1 MSHQPRIIMLS
12 LALITFCAAA
22 NSQTPAGKTAPQKE
36 TKTEKGARAGT
47 RERADAAAE
56 ADQRRAAVVMLAA
69 SLADEARSFRDETLR
84 ARVQMRAADALWET
98 DQDRARVLF
107 HRAWEAA
114 DSAEREA
121 MRRLEERSG
130 KQYRSEEE
138 MPELRSEVLRLA
150 SRRDRALGEE
160 FLAKMNES
168 NEHDSQDLTISL
180 DNSAARPTPDPINPP
195 AEVGHR
201 LALAR
206 GFLEEGDIE
215 RALQFADKALDRVT
229 VRGINFLSMLREK
242 GQAAAA
248 DKRFAAMFAR
258 AAADLSSDATTVSV
272 LSSYAFT
279 PFLTIVIKGNGE
291 NNVSMETEHIVAPN
305 MPPQLRAAFLRSA
318 AQILLRPV
326 APAGQ
331 DRTLA
336 GRSGL
341 YFVIARLLPLY
352 DRYAPDLSAQ
362 LRAQASALAPDAPE
376 WMRTGQDPELT
387 RGLVP
392 EEQMPDQG
400 REALESADR
409 ASDPAER
416 DFGYAR
422 AALEAAHKGDM
433 GARDLLDKIEDSET
447 RKAARSYVEF
457 TLVNHLIRKNDLQE
471 ALRLARAGELSNI
484 QRAWALT
491 EIANAMK
498 KTDAKNAAEVLD
510 EAATEARRI
519 GGSDPDRARA
529 LFGVAT
535 RMYDIDRN
543 RAWELAGEAVKA
555 ANSAEGFTGGDAQIA
570 SRFTTPHGATTT
582 NFSVESFDVQGIFG
596 RLASDDLI
604 RAVELAKSF
613 TGEAPRATAT
623 LAIVRSILDKDKS
636 RKAVVRSQE
645 NKLER

>member
-1 MSHQPRIIMLS
+1 MSHHPRIIILS
-12 LALITFCAAA
+12 LALLTFCAAA
-22 NSQTPAGKTAPQKE
+22 NAQTPPVKTAPQKQ

-47 RERADAAAE
+47 RERADAAAAV
-56 ADQRRAAVVMLAA
+56 ADERRTAVVMLAA

-98 DQDRARVLF
+98 DQERARVLF

-114 DSAEREA
+114 ESAEREA
-121 MRRLEERSG
+121 LRRLEAGGRDRRESDEG
-130 KQYRSEEE
+130 P
-138 MPELRSEVLRLA
+138 PELRAEVLRLA

-160 FLAKMNES
+160 FLAKMAEANER
-168 NEHDSQDLTISL
+168 DGQDLTISL
-180 DNSAARPTPDPINPP
+180 DNSAARPTPDPENPP
-195 AEVGHR
+195 DEIAHR

-206 GFLEEGDIE
+206 GFLEEGDVE

-229 VRGINFLSMLREK
+229 VRGINFLSLLREK
-242 GQAAAA
+242 GQGAAA
-248 DKRFAAMFAR
+248 DKRFAALFQR
-258 AAADLSSDATTVSV
+258 AAADPSTDATTVSV

-279 PFLTIVIKGNGE
+279 PFLNIIIRGNGE
-291 NNVSMETEHIVAPN
+291 NHSMMETERVVAPN
-305 MPPQLRAAFLRSA
+305 MPPQLRAAFLQAA
-318 AQILLRPV
+318 AQILLRPI
-326 APAGQ
+326 PPQGQ

-336 GRSGL
+336 GRNGL

-352 DRYAPDLSAQ
+352 ERYAPNLSAE

-376 WMRTGQDPELT
+376 EFRTGQFPELT

-409 ASDPAER
+409 AANPDER

-422 AALEAAHKGDM
+422 AALEAAHKGDPA
-433 GARDLLDKIEDSET
+433 ARDLLDKIEDSAT
-447 RKAARSYVEF
+447 RKAARAYVDF
-457 TLVNHLIRKNDLQE
+457 TLVNQMTRKNDLQE
-471 ALRLARAGELSNI
+471 ALRLARAGELSNV

-491 EIANAMK
+491 EIAFAMK

-519 GGSDPDRARA
+519 GGGDADRARA

-543 RAWELAGEAVKA
+543 RAWEIAGEAVKA
-555 ANSAEGFTGGDAQIA
+555 ANSAEGFTGGDAQIS
-570 SRFTTPHGATTT
+570 SRFEMKNGAMTT
-582 NFSVESFDVQGIFG
+582 NFSVGSFDVQDIFG

-604 RAVELAKSF
+604 RAIELAKGF

-623 LAIVRSILDKDKS
+623 LAIVRSVLDKDKS
-636 RKAVVRSQE
+636 RKAVVRSQ
-645 NKLER
+645 

>member
-1 MSHQPRIIMLS
+1 MSHRPRIIIMLS
-12 LALITFCAAA
+12 LALLTFSAAVK
-22 NSQTPAGKTAPQKE
+22 SQTPAGKTAPQKQ
-36 TKTEKGARAGT
+36 TKSDKAT
-47 RERADAAAE
+47 RERADAAAAA
-56 ADQRRAAVVMLAA
+56 ADERRTAVVMLAA
-69 SLADEARSFRDETLR
+69 SLADEARSFRDEQLR

-98 DQDRARVLF
+98 DQERARLLF
-107 HRAWEAA
+107 QRAWEAA

-121 MRRLEERSG
+121 LRRIKEQGSEREGSN
-130 KQYRSEEE
+130 ED

-160 FLAKMNES
+160 FLAKMTEANER
-168 NEHDSQDLTISL
+168 DSQNLTISM
-180 DNSAARPTPDPINPP
+180 DNSAARPTPDPENPP
-195 AEVGHR
+195 ADVAHR
-201 LALAR
+201 LLLAR
-206 GFLEEGDIE
+206 GFLEEGDVD

-229 VRGINFLSMLREK
+229 VRGINFLSMLRDK

-248 DKRFAAMFAR
+248 DKRFAALFQR
-258 AAADLSSDATTVSV
+258 AASDLSSDATIVSV

-279 PFLTIVIKGNGE
+279 PFLNIIIRGNGE
-291 NNVSMETEHIVAPN
+291 NHTMMETEHIVAPN
-305 MPPQLRAAFLRSA
+305 MPPQLRAAFLRAA
-318 AQILLRPV
+318 AQILLRPI
-326 APAGQ
+326 PPQGQ

-336 GRSGL
+336 GRRGL
-341 YFVIARLLPLY
+341 YFVIARLLPLF
-352 DRYAPDLSAQ
+352 DRYAPDRSAE
-362 LRAQASALAPDAPE
+362 LRAQANALAPDASE
-376 WMRTGQDPELT
+376 NTRNGQDIELT

-392 EEQMPDQG
+392 EEEMPDQG

-409 ASDPAER
+409 APNPAER
-416 DFGYAR
+416 DFSYAR

-433 GARDLLDKIEDSET
+433 AARDLLDKIEDSAT

-457 TLVNHLIRKNDLQE
+457 TLINQMVRKNELQE

-519 GGSDPDRARA
+519 GGGDADRARA

-535 RMYDIDRN
+535 RMYDLDRN
-543 RAWELAGEAVKA
+543 RAWEIAGEAVKA
-555 ANSAEGFTGGDAQIA
+555 ANSSEGFTGGDAQIA
-570 SRFTTPHGATTT
+570 ARFTTPHGSTTT

-596 RLASDDLI
+596 RLAGDDLI
-604 RAVELAKSF
+604 RAVELAKTF

-623 LAIVRSILDKDKS
+623 LAIVRAVLDKDK
-636 RKAVVRSQE
+636 KKQNPGVRIQNPE
-645 NKLER
+645 